1 MHIKRYFHG
10 PNSKSYNS
18 IFVYFSHF
26 DHGISMQKKSISQAI
41 LLLVL
46 ANLLASLS
54 DVSLKILNGEVPTF
68 QYVFIRQ
75 FISLFF
81 ILPFWLK
88 LPKEKYIEGCCTLTF
103 WRAQFIVG
111 GSACAMVALTHLTL
125 ATANAIFY
133 VAPLM
138 MLPMSIFFLKE
149 TPPLS
154 KYIATAISFIG
165 VLVVLRPEQFH
176 WAAIVAL
183 GSALTMAFCNVI
195 IRRLPPE
202 QHLISTLFW
211 TTIMTLPLALLLAL
225 FQWQVIS
232 WENILWIVAINIF
245 VLAYHALV
253 VIAYKKSS
261 VSNIALAEYS
271 GLVFVTLFG
280 ILWFDE
286 IPDLLTVIG
295 ILFIV
300 IPMMP
305 LPWKKWL
312 FNTKKWSSER
322 PSS

>member
-1 MHIKRYFHG
+1 
-10 PNSKSYNS
+10 
-18 IFVYFSHF
+18 
-26 DHGISMQKKSISQAI
+26 MQQKSISHAI
-41 LLLVL
+41 LLLIL

-54 DVSLKILNGEVPTF
+54 DVSLKVLNGEVPTF

-88 LPKEKYIEGCCTLTF
+88 LPKEKYKEGCCKITF

-111 GSACAMVALTHLTL
+111 GSACAMVAITHLTL
-125 ATANAIFY
+125 ATANAMFY

-138 MLPMSIFFLKE
+138 MLPMSIILLKE

-154 KYIATAISFIG
+154 KYIATGIGFIG
-165 VLVVLRPEQFH
+165 VLIVLRPDQFH
-176 WAAIVAL
+176 WAAIFAL
-183 GSALTMAFCNVI
+183 GSALTMAVCNI
-195 IRRLPPE
+195 FIRRLPAQ

-211 TTIMTLPLALLLAL
+211 TTIMTLPSAFLIALS
-225 FQWQVIS
+225 QWQSIS
-232 WENILWIVAINIF
+232 WTNILWIVAINIF
-245 VLAYHALV
+245 VLSYHALV
-253 VIAYKKSS
+253 VIAYKKSA

-271 GLVFVTLFG
+271 GLAFVTFFG
-280 ILWFDE
+280 ILWFNE

-295 ILFIV
+295 ILLIV

-312 FNTKKWSSER
+312 IRK
-322 PSS
+322 